1 MFAQRSVVV
10 LVLAFVGACS
20 DPNPAFRD
28 DEGGMVD
35 GGGTGGTNAAPDGGV
50 GTGGTVGAGTGGAA
64 GAGGGMTDAG
74 AVDSGIV
81 TAGGRSFLFA
91 GDAKIVNVLFMNDCA
106 ARMGAGAWAA
116 APRNMQQNAAIVAAA
131 AQGGAVDPNVWIS
144 IRAEF
149 SDVTRIATWFYA
161 VENPSTVVRETIGF
175 ANWAPGQP
183 SHTGVASTT
192 DVYAVA
198 DRATG
203 LWHSVKLSEA
213 PPPKAALIC
222 QH

>member
-1 MFAQRSVVV
+1 MVSRKWCAV

-20 DPNPAFRD
+20 DANPAFRD
-28 DEGGMVD
+28 GEGITAD
-35 GGGTGGTNAAPDGGV
+35 GGGTGGTSTAPDGGPGAGGAAG
-50 GTGGTVGAGTGGAA
+50 GTGGTV
-64 GAGGGMTDAG
+64 GGMTDAG

-81 TAGGRSFLFA
+81 MAGGRSYLFA
-91 GDAKIVNVLFMNDCA
+91 ADAQIVNVLFANDCA
-106 ARMGAGAWAA
+106 ARLGAGAWAA

-131 AQGGAVDPNVWIS
+131 TKGGAVDPNVWIS

-149 SDVTRIATWFYA
+149 SDVTRTATWFYA

-203 LWHSVKLSEA
+203 LWHSVKMSEA
-213 PPPKAALIC
+213 PPPRAALIC